1 LITDQGD
8 PHLLPRVVITGMG
21 VVSPNGTGKEAFCRA
36 VLAGK
41 SGVKRISR
49 FDPSNLHVHIA
60 GEIPEFDELAWVDA
74 RERKH
79 VSRVVP
85 LCLAA
90 TTEAVKDSG
99 LDIAAMSVEE
109 KQQIG
114 IILGTGGGA
123 TEFSEQQYALWHSGH
138 EKQVSLF
145 CIPSGTM
152 GTIPS
157 EIAMRFGF
165 RGYAHVVTAGCT
177 SSTDALGYAYQHIQ
191 AGIQPMFLAGGV
203 DSPVTAGIIKGYTM
217 IRALTQSWND
227 QPERASR
234 PFSADRDGFVLAE
247 GSWMFVLEDYDHAK
261 SRGAKIYAEITG
273 YGATC
278 EAYHRVRMSDS
289 PDEPARAITLA
300 LDEARIAPADIQ
312 YVSLH
317 GTSTEMNDRVETRA
331 IKVAFG
337 EHAYK
342 IPMSGLKSQIGH
354 AQGAC
359 GSASVAATLIAM
371 EHGSVPPTINLD
383 TPDPECDLDYV
394 PDVGRKVSIEHAVCN
409 CVGFGSKNSALVLK
423 KIA

>member
-1 LITDQGD
+1 MV
-8 PHLLPRVVITGMG
+8 PRVVITGMG
-21 VVSPNGTGKEAFCRA
+21 AVSPNGIGKEAFCRG

-49 FDPSNLHVHIA
+49 FDSSRLAVHIA
-60 GEIPEFDELAWVDA
+60 GEIPEFDELAWVEP

-90 TTEAVKDSG
+90 TSEAVNDAG
-99 LDIAAMSVEE
+99 LESAAMSVDE
-109 KQQIG
+109 KRQIG
-114 IILGTGGGA
+114 IVLGTGGGA
-123 TEFSEQQYALWHSGH
+123 QEFSEEQYRLWHSGK

-157 EIAMRFGF
+157 EISMRFGF
-165 RGYAHVVTAGCT
+165 RGYSHVVTAGCT

-191 AGIQPMFLAGGV
+191 AGVQPMFVAGGV
-203 DSPVTAGIIKGYTM
+203 DSPITEGIVKGYTM

-247 GSWMFVLEDYDHAK
+247 GSWMFVLEEYEHAK
-261 SRGAKIYAEITG
+261 ARGARIYAEISG

-289 PDEPARAITLA
+289 PEEPARAIVLA
-300 LDEARIAPADIQ
+300 LDEAGIEAEDIQ

-331 IKVAFG
+331 LKLALG
-337 EHAYK
+337 KHAHK

-359 GSASVAATLIAM
+359 GAASVASTLIAM
-371 EHGSVPPTINLD
+371 EHGQVPPTINLEN
-383 TPDPECDLDYV
+383 PDPNCDLDYV
-394 PDVGRKVSIEHAVCN
+394 PDIGRKASIEHAICN

>member
-1 LITDQGD
+1 M
-8 PHLLPRVVITGMG
+8 LPRVVITGMG
-21 VVSPNGTGKEAFCRA
+21 VVSPNGLGKEAFCRA

-49 FDPSNLHVHIA
+49 WNPSHLAVQVA

-85 LCLAA
+85 LCVAA
-90 TTEAVKDSG
+90 TTEAVKDAG
-99 LDIAAMSVEE
+99 IDTAAMSVDE
-109 KQQIG
+109 KRQIG
-114 IILGTGGGA
+114 IVLGTGGGA
-123 TEFSEQQYALWHSGH
+123 QEFSESQYKLWHSGK
-138 EKQVSLF
+138 EKQCSIF

-157 EIAMRFGF
+157 EISMRFGF
-165 RGYAHVVTAGCT
+165 RGYSHVVTAGCT

-191 AGIQPMFLAGGV
+191 ASVQPMFVAGGV
-203 DSPVTAGIIKGYTM
+203 DSPITEGIVKGYSLL
-217 IRALTQSWND
+217 RALTQSWNE

-247 GSWMFVLEDYDHAK
+247 GSWMFVLEEYEHAK
-261 SRGAKIYAEITG
+261 ARGARIYAEIKG

-278 EAYHRVRMSDS
+278 EAFHRVRMSDS
-289 PDEPARAITLA
+289 PEEPARAITLA
-300 LDEARIAPADIQ
+300 LDEAGIEAVDIQ
-312 YVSLH
+312 YASLH
-317 GTSTEMNDRVETRA
+317 GTSTEMNDRVETKA
-331 IKVAFG
+331 VKLALG
-337 EHAYK
+337 DHAYK

-359 GSASVAATLIAM
+359 GAASVASTLIAM
-371 EHGSVPPTINLD
+371 EHRRIPPTINLD
-383 TPDPECDLDYV
+383 KPDPECDLDYV
-394 PDVGRKVSIEHAVCN
+394 PDVGRTAQIEHALCN

>member
-1 LITDQGD
+1 M
-8 PHLLPRVVITGMG
+8 LPRVVITGMG
-21 VVSPNGTGKEAFCRA
+21 VVSPNGIGKEAFCRA

-49 FDPSNLHVHIA
+49 FDSSRLPVHIA

-90 TTEAVKDSG
+90 TTEAVADSG
-99 LDIAAMSVEE
+99 LDMAAMSIDE
-109 KQQIG
+109 KRQIG

-123 TEFSEQQYALWHSGH
+123 QEFSEEQYRLWHSGK

-157 EIAMRFGF
+157 EISMRFGF
-165 RGYAHVVTAGCT
+165 RGYSHVVTAGCT

-191 AGIQPMFLAGGV
+191 AGVQPMFVAGGV
-203 DSPVTAGIIKGYTM
+203 DSPITEGIIKGYTM

-227 QPERASR
+227 APERASR

-247 GSWMFVLEDYDHAK
+247 GSWMFVLEDYEHAK
-261 SRGAKIYAEITG
+261 ARGARMYAEITG

-278 EAYHRVRMSDS
+278 EAFHRVRMSDS
-289 PDEPARAITLA
+289 PEEPARAITLA
-300 LDEARIAPADIQ
+300 LEESRLAPEDIQ

-331 IKVAFG
+331 LKLALG
-337 EHAYK
+337 NCATK

-354 AQGAC
+354 PQGAC
-359 GSASVAATLIAM
+359 GAASVTATLIAM
-371 EHGSVPPTINLD
+371 EHGTIPPTINLD
-383 TPDPECDLDYV
+383 QPDPECDLDYV
-394 PDVGRKVSIEHAVCN
+394 PDVGRKAKIEHAICN

-423 KIA
+423 KAA